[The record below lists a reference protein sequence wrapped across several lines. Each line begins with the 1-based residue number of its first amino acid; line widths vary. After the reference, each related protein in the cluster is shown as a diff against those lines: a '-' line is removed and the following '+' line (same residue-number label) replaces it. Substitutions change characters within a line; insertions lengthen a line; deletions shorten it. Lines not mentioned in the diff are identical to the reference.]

1 MYNGNTVKTKNPEYF
16 FYYCFENKIYSM
28 NKAVELITEWGA
40 FDDQHPESSIEEFC
54 RHYLAHKQ
62 TRKPVPPEGKFLPV
76 KSDGVLMRVIG
87 RIFKLHTIYT
97 VAALDGTGINTID
110 EYSLLNTVAQL
121 KEPRKTEAIYAALQE
136 LSTGTDKLNRL
147 KKLGYLAE
155 YDDKEDKRSKRLKV
169 TPKGEKVLIQCRR
182 RISQLAEVMFHDM
195 TDDDRK
201 LCVQLLKGV
210 ETKFAGIW
218 QSHKGKDFEEI
229 YAEIITDKG

>member
-1 MYNGNTVKTKNPEYF
+1 MYNGNIVKTKNPKYF
-16 FYYCFENKIYSM
+16 FYYCSENKIYSM

-40 FDDQHPESSIEEFC
+40 FDEQHPDSSIEEFC
-54 RHYLAHKQ
+54 RHYLAGKQ
-62 TRKPVPPEGKFLPV
+62 TRKLVPQEGKFLPV
-76 KSDGVLMRVIG
+76 HSDGILMRVIG

-97 VAALDGTGINTID
+97 VAALEGTGINTID

-147 KKLGYLAE
+147 KKLGYLTE

-169 TPKGEKVLIQCRR
+169 TPKGEKVLVVCRK
-182 RISQLAEVMFHDM
+182 RISQLAELMFLDM

-210 ETKFAGIW
+210 ETKFTGIW
-218 QSHKGKDFEEI
+218 QSHKGKNFEEI
-229 YAEIITDKG
+229 YTEILTGKD

>member
-1 MYNGNTVKTKNPEYF
+1 MYNGNIVKTKNPEYF
-16 FYYCFENKIYSM
+16 LYYCFGNKISGM
-28 NKAVELITEWGA
+28 NKAVELMTEWGA

-54 RHYLAHKQ
+54 RHYLARKQ
-62 TRKPVPPEGKFLPV
+62 TRKAVPPEGKFLPV
-76 KSDGVLMRVIG
+76 QSEGVLMRVIG

-147 KKLGYLAE
+147 KKLGYLTE

>member
-1 MYNGNTVKTKNPEYF
+1 MYSENVVKTKNPEYF

-76 KSDGVLMRVIG
+76 QSEGVLMRVIG

-169 TPKGEKVLIQCRR
+169 TPKGEKVLVLCRR

-218 QSHKGKDFEEI
+218 QSHKGKGFEEI
-229 YAEIITDKG
+229 YAEIITDKR